1 MPYASSLKG
10 RGIIEQIARRA
21 AKAGGITLPTDVCI
35 PTPGAL
41 QAGSPGRALNAL
53 DCHAPETEPSMP
65 LSAAFA
71 SDAPLRLRPQQEQM
85 IAAIETAWGQ
95 GQRVAIE
102 APTGT
107 GKTYAYLIAALAR
120 QERFVVSTATRA
132 LQDQLVERDIP
143 ALLAHQGQQRKVAVL
158 KGRENYVC
166 LHGLEQARSKLQG
179 QHAGALAQVER
190 WAQSTQGGDLSE
202 LDDISHMPRLVPH
215 ITASHDECLGQRC
228 GHFERCFSNQARA
241 RAAQADILVIN
252 HHLFFSELRHRQM
265 LGVGHGFVPLAQTM
279 VMDEAHQLQAIGLK
293 VLAKGLN
300 VGDMRDYLQTVERE
314 TSVHARGFAPWQAL
328 QQQVQQAMAQW
339 MDAEQQALGPAEAP
353 ADAAAR
359 ATSRQALIH
368 LHNALSAL
376 VAALQGVAG
385 SAAVVAQLAGQG
397 DGMLQALRQWAQGA
411 AKDLVRWW
419 DSPAVVRDGPTGDLQ
434 AYGRYAW
441 RQGFRESPLWLWQ
454 ALQALSP
461 QVQASSWLGQGVQR
475 WLFTSATLGDDDA
488 LTWFAQGLGLRSDSS
503 QAGGAPLLASLR
515 LRSHFDWAQQAR
527 LVVPRGLPGTDAQAA
542 ERAQALAQW
551 LLPHLKTLG
560 GRCMVLCTSTA
571 AVQALAQ
578 ALRQGLQGQAI
589 SVLQQGEQPKRRL
602 LQAMRTAPGS
612 KTGRVLVGTLGLWE
626 GVDLPGQAL
635 QLLVIDKLPFPPRHD
650 VLHAARVQALR
661 AVGRDAFE
669 RYVLPQTAMQL
680 RQGVGRLIR
689 SASDEGVVVIADE
702 RLHSRSYGAALLAAL
717 PPLPSLDDAALP
729 AFLRALAEKEIRP

>member
-1 MPYASSLKG
+1 MP
-10 RGIIEQIARRA
+10 R
-21 AKAGGITLPTDVCI
+21 P
-35 PTPGAL
+35 PAL
-41 QAGSPGRALNAL
+41 AI
-53 DCHAPETEPSMP
+53 
-65 LSAAFA
+65 
-71 SDAPLRLRPQQEQM
+71 DAPLRLRPQQEQM
-85 IAAIETAWGQ
+85 IAAIEAAWAQ

-107 GKTYAYLIAALAR
+107 GKTYAYLIAALDR

-132 LQDQLVERDIP
+132 LQDQLVDRDIP
-143 ALLAHQGQQRKVAVL
+143 ALLAHQGLQRKVAVL

-166 LHGLEQARSKLQG
+166 LLGLEQARSKLQG

-202 LDDISHMPRLVPH
+202 LDDISHLTSLVPH

-228 GHFERCFSNQARA
+228 SHFERCFSNQARA

-314 TSVHARGFAPWQAL
+314 TSLHARGFAPWHAL
-328 QQQVQQAMAQW
+328 LQQVQQALVQW
-339 MDAEQQALGPAEAP
+339 MGAEQRLLGPADAP
-353 ADAAAR
+353 TDAASR
-359 ATSRQALIH
+359 TTGRQALVN
-368 LHNALSAL
+368 LHNLLSAL

-385 SAAVVAQLAGQG
+385 SAAAVAQLAGQG
-397 DGMLQALRQWAQGA
+397 DVMLQALRQWAQSGGQ
-411 AKDLVRWW
+411 DRVRWW
-419 DSPAVVRDGPTGDLQ
+419 DSPGYVRAGQAGDLQ
-434 AYGRYAW
+434 AHGRYAW

-454 ALQALSP
+454 ALQALGP

-475 WLFTSATLGDDDA
+475 WLFTSATLGDDAA

-503 QAGGAPLLASLR
+503 DNSETGDAPLLASLR
-515 LRSHFDWAQQAR
+515 LRSHFDWGQQAR
-527 LVVPRGLPGTDAQAA
+527 LVVPQGLPGTDAPAA

-551 LLPHLKTLG
+551 LLPHLKALG

-571 AVQALAQ
+571 AMQALAQ

-589 SVLQQGEQPKRRL
+589 TVLQQGEQPKRSL
-602 LQAMRTAPGS
+602 LQAMRTAPGGN
-612 KTGRVLVGTLGLWE
+612 TGRVLVGTLGLWE
-626 GVDLPGQAL
+626 GVDLPGEAL

-661 AVGRDAFE
+661 AAGRDAFE

-689 SASDEGVVVIADE
+689 SASDQGVVVIADE

-729 AFLRALAEKEIRP
+729 AFLQSLAEKEIRP